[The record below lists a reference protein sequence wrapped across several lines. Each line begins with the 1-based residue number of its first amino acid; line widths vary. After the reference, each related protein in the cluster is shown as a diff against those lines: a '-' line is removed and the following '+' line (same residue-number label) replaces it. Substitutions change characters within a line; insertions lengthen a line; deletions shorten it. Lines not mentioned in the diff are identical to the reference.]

1 MAAVLVYG
9 YFRTANVETDPGL
22 KIALIQGNIDIQ
34 LDNPDDIRETTDA
47 HYRKLTQMAI
57 TQFPQTDLIVWP
69 ETVFCREKWPWMTGD
84 EMQSCRPSF
93 PIPPQTFHKWLEDW
107 KKAAAMS

>member
-34 LDNPDDIRETTDA
+34 LDGPRRLRRNIDRPRYRELT
-47 HYRKLTQMAI
+47 RKALEQD
-57 TQFPQTDLIVWP
+57 FPQIDLIVWP
-69 ETVFCREKWPWMTGD
+69 ETVFC
-84 EMQSCRPSF
+84 CV
-93 PIPPQTFHKWLEDW
+93 
-107 KKAAAMS
+107 